1 MVKNSRGGRAR
12 WKWNE
17 PSPDLRAGRGES
29 RTLQSAETIAAGNKK
44 GRFEAALQTT
54 FEIFKTTS
62 RTYPTKTT
70 STTHLTGK
78 TWSRGLVQTPCSE
91 LTPQAVNRVE
101 DRFRPPREANLVV
114 QLLAGKSASGVP
126 VLREDEASEK
136 VVEIRIVS
144 IDGMIS

>member
-1 MVKNSRGGRAR
+1 M
-12 WKWNE
+12 
-17 PSPDLRAGRGES
+17 
-29 RTLQSAETIAAGNKK
+29 
-44 GRFEAALQTT
+44 
-54 FEIFKTTS
+54 
-62 RTYPTKTT
+62 
-70 STTHLTGK
+70 
-78 TWSRGLVQTPCSE
+78 QTPCSE

-126 VLREDEASEK
+126 VLREDEAWEK